1 MANSATSAAKRRRAG
16 LSAPTFGNQPLTP
29 PPPIQ
34 TQKPQPYNGPNV
46 QNVPN
51 GPNVQN
57 GVNGQIGRPVGT
69 QVLGE
74 NLHRMGLQ
82 QVISLL
88 DNRILKVEKFVCD
101 FDKMEL
107 PAKLSSLP
115 LVAAEAPPVSS
126 AVTTNT
132 VSNVLDPS
140 VLANVETI
148 IQDTLNAHMDEFNHR
163 YEILASEILNLKNI
177 VMKLQS
183 YTMDVNKVLME
194 ERVRILSDITPP
206 PTNNTWE
213 KLDPENTID
222 CVEDSSIPI
231 TTDPVSSDTNDETNV
246 ENMVIV
252 EIVTTS
258 EPELVIEQE
267 DVSSVLDPTMGSAA
281 ELSLSDA
288 EERIRQLHLE
298 RRKALSAKLAGIQTT
313 AEQELAENFGS
324 AEVSELILEDP
335 NGSNSND
342 NANE

>member
-16 LSAPTFGNQPLTP
+16 LSAPTFGNQPLNP

-51 GPNVQN
+51 VPNVQ
-57 GVNGQIGRPVGT
+57 NGQIGRPVGT

-107 PAKLSSLP
+107 PAKLSALP
-115 LVAAEAPPVSS
+115 PVAAEVPPVSS
-126 AVTTNT
+126 DVTTNT

-231 TTDPVSSDTNDETNV
+231 SNDPVSSDTNDETNI
-246 ENMVIV
+246 ENTVTV

-267 DVSSVLDPTMGSAA
+267 DVSSVLDPTMGSAV

-313 AEQELAENFGS
+313 AEQELVENFGS
-324 AEVSELILEDP
+324 AEVEVSERILEDP